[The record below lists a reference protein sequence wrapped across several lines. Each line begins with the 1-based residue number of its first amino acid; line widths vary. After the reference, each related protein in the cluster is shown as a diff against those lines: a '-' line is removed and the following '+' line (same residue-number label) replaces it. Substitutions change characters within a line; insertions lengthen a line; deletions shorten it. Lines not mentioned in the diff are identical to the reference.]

1 MKIGVFYH
9 SKKGD
14 AAPRRFVA
22 VYWIYWSD
30 SAAHIRFGSRLI
42 CPRHLENKT
51 ERCDFCW
58 PLLPAISDRRTSKT
72 EYSEVRIFF
81 FIFSSTQLLI
91 RQLWDDLK
99 VGLLENE
106 QILIHVSEN
115 INAEQLLPWPLKVAD
130 QLVEFSNRLFFKR
143 FFFSHSGT
151 CFLKV
156 LQLILF
162 LDHVFNLVDYLLSI
176 SAPCSSSTWLYR

>member
-1 MKIGVFYH
+1 MLRHADSSQFTESTDQIQLPTFDSEVV
-9 SKKGD
+9 S
-14 AAPRRFVA
+14 FVLG
-22 VYWIYWSD
+22 I
-30 SAAHIRFGSRLI
+30 
-42 CPRHLENKT
+42 
-51 ERCDFCW
+51 
-58 PLLPAISDRRTSKT
+58 SKT
-72 EYSEVRIFF
+72 KPRDVISVDLFCQQYLIEERVRQNIQRCVFF

-99 VGLLENE
+99 AGLLENE

-115 INAEQLLPWPLKVAD
+115 INAEQLLPWPLKVAE

-162 LDHVFNLVDYLLSI
+162 LDHVFNLVNYLLSI
-176 SAPCSSSTWLYR
+176 STPCSSST